1 MHHEIHQSAIVLVRC
16 VPGRRHFGKQEDPGD
31 EIDYFVI
38 LLPFCRTLIPEPT
51 VSYSM
56 RSQAQ

>member
-1 MHHEIHQSAIVLVRC
+1 MHQSAIVLVRC
-16 VPGRRHFGKQEDPGD
+16 VPGRRHIGKREDPGD
-31 EIDYFVI
+31 EVDYFAI
-38 LLPFCRTLIPEPT
+38 LLPFCHTLIPEPT